1 MLSCLR
7 QDVWRERGAFTGLNS
22 RWKIPGP
29 FFNLGVQGCRIILVD
44 EEKGMKPWDIN
55 INSSVDSY
63 LVSSYE
69 EFKIYE
75 RFHFIREAMQRNGI
89 NKGEFLDIG
98 CAKGEFI
105 YYLKDYFPKL
115 RFTGIDIST
124 ELISKA
130 RQEPKLQDANF
141 YVADV
146 LDFNLNKF
154 FDFVLMSGVLSIF
167 DDLTTILEQMIKHL
181 KSGGCGYIFGY
192 FNENEIDVLVRFKVR
207 GTSEWQSGFNQ
218 FSLKTVNEALAPFCK
233 EIKCHKFSLSIDL
246 PQKKDSLK
254 SYTLTTKEKGR
265 IITNGVNIIM
275 DFYLIEFTKA

>member
-1 MLSCLR
+1 MPPDGRLQTSF
-7 QDVWRERGAFTGLNS
+7 V
-22 RWKIPGP
+22 
-29 FFNLGVQGCRIILVD
+29 NLGGQGCRIILVD
-44 EEKGMKPWDIN
+44 EEKGMKPWDAN
-55 INSSVDSY
+55 INSTIDSY
-63 LVSSYE
+63 LESPYE
-69 EFKIYE
+69 EFKAYE

-89 NKGEFLDIG
+89 NKGEFLDMG

-115 RFTGIDIST
+115 RFTGIDISA

-130 RQEPKLQDANF
+130 RQEPRLQDVNF

-146 LDFNLNKF
+146 QDFNLNKS
-154 FDFVLMSGVLSIF
+154 FDYVLMNGVHSIF
-167 DDLTTILEQMIKHL
+167 DDLTTILGQMIKHL

-192 FNENEIDVLVRFKVR
+192 FNENEIDVLVRFRVH

-233 EIKCHKFSLSIDL
+233 EIKCHKFFLSIDL

-265 IITNGVNIIM
+265 IITNGANIIT
-275 DFYLIEFTKA
+275 DFYLVEFTKA